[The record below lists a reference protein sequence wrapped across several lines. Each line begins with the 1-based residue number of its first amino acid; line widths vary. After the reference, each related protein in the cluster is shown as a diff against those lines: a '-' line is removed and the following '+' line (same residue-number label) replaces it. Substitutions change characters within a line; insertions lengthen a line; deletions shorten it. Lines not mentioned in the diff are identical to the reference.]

1 MGFGDPDSKVFPR
14 VFSGPEGS
22 TSTCMKQGEKVDIQD
37 VIKDIC
43 FFFCGKVENISKSSQ
58 SNMEKVI
65 LRSLALVS

>member
-43 FFFCGKVENISKSSQ
+43 FFFVERLKIYPNQAKATWKKLFS
-58 SNMEKVI
+58 VP
-65 LRSLALVS
+65 